1 MFFVAVVFCFHN
13 YLLSGVECIA
23 VSVSSHFCIVI
34 VLNMSSLKILSLN
47 VRVLRNAGKRKAIF
61 SYLKNQKAS
70 IFCLQETFSK
80 KDDEQIWTSEWGG
93 KIIFSHGTE
102 HARGVCLM
110 VNPNSFFQVE
120 SVEIDQEGRFIV
132 AKLDEDLSIVN
143 IYAPTDYR
151 RQPAFIRTLSQLLM
165 SKTNLSKVI
174 IAGDWNTGLSK
185 LDKSGGLP
193 WKETNYRNALV
204 NLMKELN
211 LTDIYRA
218 IHPSTRTYTYE
229 SKSLRLKSRIDF
241 FLVSKQFINYVIKA
255 ETRTSIAPDHKAIF
269 ISLKIENH
277 FARGPGTWKFNNLL
291 LQDENFLQLIKDS
304 YPLIENK
311 YQDVEN
317 KQLLWELIK
326 MEIRAETIR
335 YSKTKRFNMKTREIA
350 IQLKLEELD
359 RKICNDTNLNGDIL
373 TEFEALKSELNE
385 IYSTKGKEAMF
396 RSKVKWVEQGEKPT
410 KYFFNLEK
418 RNYEKKIIA
427 QLKISDGVIIS
438 DIKQINK
445 EIEEYYKSFLTSKV
459 PPEDHENFNES
470 FNSFVEDLENPK
482 LTEDEQQELENDLSK
497 EELLNALKG
506 FKENKTPGEDGF
518 TKEFYETFFD
528 LVADHLL
535 DSYNEAF
542 EGGKMSISQRR
553 GIISLIPKGENYLVE
568 LTNWRPITLLN
579 VDYKILA
586 RAIAKR
592 IELKL
597 PKLIHSDQTGFVKGR
612 FIGQNVRLLNDI
624 MEYTELN
631 KIPGI
636 MVLIDFEKAF
646 DTLEWQFL
654 HNTLKY
660 LNFGPNL
667 RNWISVMYSD
677 LESGI
682 INAGYVTNYFKI
694 SRGVRQ
700 GCPLSPIL
708 FILSAELLAQKIRQ
722 SSKSKGIK
730 LPNNVEVKLSQFA
743 DDTTLICKD
752 IESLK
757 ENITIINKFAA
768 ISGLKLNKKK
778 TKAIWIG
785 SQKNNKT
792 KPLAIDITN
801 EPTKT
806 LGIYI
811 SYNRNKNNDQ
821 NFFIKI
827 QKMETK
833 LNVWLSRDLT
843 LMGRTLLVKALGIS
857 KLVYSASMLCVP
869 DEVIKRVQE
878 KLFSYLWR
886 NKKDKIKRTVLYQ
899 RPCQG
904 GLNFPN
910 VRTTIK
916 ALRLSWIGRLLSESN
931 DAWKAIPNAYFNK
944 YGGLQFLL
952 KCNYDT
958 KKLDNNI
965 SPFYSELLDYFSE
978 LRDQYRDNCFK
989 GDLIIWNNKDIT
1001 IEGKSLYWKTWN
1013 EHGVNFV
1020 QDLLQNNGKYL
1031 SYEEFKI
1038 KYNIEINFIYYCQ
1051 ILSAVPKSLKLKA
1064 MTIKKPPETIIEEFD
1079 VYQLAEGKTIRLSKM
1094 RCKDYYSLFQIKWET
1109 QPTSVQ
1115 SWSKHYPPFANKW
1128 NNLFKNISK
1137 MSADNKLRQFSFKLL
1152 HRILV
1157 TKKELKRYKI
1167 KPDDECFFV
1176 KAQIPSNIHS
1186 WLAPLP

>member
-1 MFFVAVVFCFHN
+1 
-13 YLLSGVECIA
+13 
-23 VSVSSHFCIVI
+23 
-34 VLNMSSLKILSLN
+34 MSSLKIISLK
-47 VRVLRNAGKRKAIF
+47 VRGLRNAGKRKAIF

-80 KDDEQIWTSEWGG
+80 KVDEKIWTSEWGG

-102 HARGVCLM
+102 HARGVCVM
-110 VNPNSFFQVE
+110 INPNSLFQVK

-132 AKLDEDLSIVN
+132 AKLDEDYSIIN

-151 RQPAFIRTLSQLLM
+151 QQPAFIRTLSQLLM

-193 WKETNYRNALV
+193 WKETNYRNALL

-211 LTDIYRA
+211 LTRA

-229 SKSLRLKSRIDF
+229 SKRLRLKSRIDF

-269 ISLKIENH
+269 LSLKIENS
-277 FARGPGTWKFNNLL
+277 FKRGPGTWKFNNSL
-291 LQDENFLQLIKDS
+291 LQDENYLQLIKDS
-304 YPLIENK
+304 YASIENK
-311 YQDVEN
+311 YKDVEN
-317 KQLLWELIK
+317 KQLLWKLIK
-326 MEIRAETIR
+326 MEIRAETIS

-359 RKICNDTNLNGDIL
+359 RKICNDTNLNDEIL

-385 IYSTKGKEAMF
+385 IYSTKGKEALF
-396 RSKVKWVEQGEKPT
+396 RSQVKWVEEGEKPT

-418 RNYEKKIIA
+418 RNYEKKIIT
-427 QLKISDGVIIS
+427 QLKISDGEIIS

-459 PPEDHENFNES
+459 PPEDHESLNES

-482 LTEDEQQELENDLSK
+482 LTDDEQQELEDDRSK

-528 LVADHLL
+528 LIGDRLL

-542 EGGKMSISQRR
+542 DKGKMSISQRR
-553 GIISLIPKGENYLVE
+553 GIISLIPKGGCYLVE
-568 LTNWRPITLLN
+568 LTNWRRITLLN

-586 RAIAKR
+586 RVIAKR
-592 IELKL
+592 IELQL

-612 FIGQNVRLLNDI
+612 FIGQNVRLLNDV
-624 MEYTELN
+624 MKYTELN

-677 LESGI
+677 VESGI
-682 INAGYVTNYFKI
+682 VNGGYVTNYFKV

-700 GCPLSPIL
+700 DCPLSPIL

-722 SSKSKGIK
+722 SRTSKGLK

-757 ENITIINKFAA
+757 ENIMIINMFSE

-785 SQKNNKT
+785 SQKKNKT
-792 KPLAIDITN
+792 KPIAIDITN

-811 SYNRNKNNDQ
+811 SYNRNKNNNQ

-843 LMGRTLLVKALGIS
+843 LMGRTLLVKALI
-857 KLVYSASMLCVP
+857 
-869 DEVIKRVQE
+869 
-878 KLFSYLWR
+878 
-886 NKKDKIKRTVLYQ
+886 
-899 RPCQG
+899 
-904 GLNFPN
+904 
-910 VRTTIK
+910 
-916 ALRLSWIGRLLSESN
+916 
-931 DAWKAIPNAYFNK
+931 
-944 YGGLQFLL
+944 
-952 KCNYDT
+952 
-958 KKLDNNI
+958 
-965 SPFYSELLDYFSE
+965 
-978 LRDQYRDNCFK
+978 RDF
-989 GDLIIWNNKDIT
+989 
-1001 IEGKSLYWKTWN
+1001 
-1013 EHGVNFV
+1013 
-1020 QDLLQNNGKYL
+1020 
-1031 SYEEFKI
+1031 
-1038 KYNIEINFIYYCQ
+1038 
-1051 ILSAVPKSLKLKA
+1051 
-1064 MTIKKPPETIIEEFD
+1064 
-1079 VYQLAEGKTIRLSKM
+1079 
-1094 RCKDYYSLFQIKWET
+1094 
-1109 QPTSVQ
+1109 
-1115 SWSKHYPPFANKW
+1115 
-1128 NNLFKNISK
+1128 
-1137 MSADNKLRQFSFKLL
+1137 
-1152 HRILV
+1152 
-1157 TKKELKRYKI
+1157 
-1167 KPDDECFFV
+1167 
-1176 KAQIPSNIHS
+1176 
-1186 WLAPLP
+1186 